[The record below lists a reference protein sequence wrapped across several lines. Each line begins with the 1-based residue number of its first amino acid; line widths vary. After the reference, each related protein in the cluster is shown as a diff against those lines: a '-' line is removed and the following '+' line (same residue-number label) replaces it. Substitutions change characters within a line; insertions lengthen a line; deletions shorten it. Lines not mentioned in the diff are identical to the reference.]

1 MNFFIWNSDGFGD
14 QAKHRTVIDAI
25 RKHRLD
31 IVVLSETGRGNFS
44 SQFLNHLAGGPDFSW
59 FCLPPRGRS
68 GGILA
73 GFNDTNLVVRNVVFG
88 DYCVTNHFNFT

>member
-1 MNFFIWNSDGFGD
+1 MNAFIWNSDGFAD

-25 RKHRLD
+25 REHRLD
-31 IVVLSETGRGNFS
+31 CVVLSETGRGNFS
-44 SQFLNHLAGGPDFSW
+44 SQFLNHLAGGRDFSC

-73 GFNDTNLVVRNVVFG
+73 GLIVQVWW
-88 DYCVTNHFNFT
+88 